1 MSLIREGSSGPLAGP
16 PPAKRLKRL
25 VCFSRSF
32 ILKLF
37 RIYRKVARTEQRTLL
52 LFSPRPRVEMFAL
65 ISQWVCSCM
74 HTHTRALA
82 HSFPS
87 GLQSALPQIWALQ
100 QNRRSLGPGET
111 RGPEAR
117 PTGSVRP
124 VRAFPF
130 LVQGPVR
137 KLCRVSLSCLG
148 SLLPLV
154 CRCLPCS
161 GKLEASL
168 VFSAEHWAGSGEL
181 RGGCTAEV
189 PQDCTRVG
197 GFSGDG
203 PRGAHCSERR
213 RR

>member
-1 MSLIREGSSGPLAGP
+1 MASRGGDVAHERGFKRALGWTA
-16 PPAKRLKRL
+16 PAKRLKRL

-37 RIYRKVARTEQRTLL
+37 RIYRKVARIEQRTLL

-65 ISQWVCSCM
+65 ISQWVCWCM

-148 SLLPLV
+148 SLLPRLS
-154 CRCLPCS
+154 L
-161 GKLEASL
+161 SL
-168 VFSAEHWAGSGEL
+168 VL
-181 RGGCTAEV
+181 RKARGQPCVLCGTLGRLRRASWWLHGRGPPGPHPGWGLLGGR
-189 PQDCTRVG
+189 PPG
-197 GFSGDG
+197 
-203 PRGAHCSERR
+203 CSL
-213 RR
+213 